1 MMGLGLSEIVSDA
14 AVLLAHGFVVRFAS
28 IRNSNMWRLKHARN
42 AAASESIA
50 GAEEGRELNRMAC
63 GFVAAGRVAG
73 ALAVA
78 CGTAWAQPAADY
90 PSKPV
95 RIVIV
100 YAPGGGLDIV
110 GRLVAD
116 RLTRSW
122 GRTVVAE
129 NRAGAAG
136 NIGTEYVSRMP
147 ADGYT
152 LVLTTNSYNI
162 NPFIYK
168 NPGYDARRDFT
179 PVVQLTAAPS
189 VIVAGSRSPYQ
200 TLKDVVSAAR
210 AEPGKLAYASGGNG
224 SPTHI
229 AAEMFRTA
237 ANIEL
242 THIPYK
248 GGGPANQD
256 VAAGQVPLAMAALPS
271 AMPFVQAGTLR
282 ALAVTTEKRWPTLP
296 DVATIAESGYSGFS
310 HVTWIGILAPTGT
323 PAPVVTRLHKEIAAV
338 LLTADMRERLIAI
351 GAEASGRGPAEFE
364 AALKAEYEA
373 TGKLVARIG
382 VRVD

>member
-1 MMGLGLSEIVSDA
+1 MKRIAGR
-14 AVLLAHGFVVRFAS
+14 LLAGW
-28 IRNSNMWRLKHARN
+28 I
-42 AAASESIA
+42 AAS
-50 GAEEGRELNRMAC
+50 
-63 GFVAAGRVAG
+63 
-73 ALAVA
+73 ALGCVVVQAV
-78 CGTAWAQPAADY
+78 AQPAADY
-90 PSKPV
+90 PAKPV

-122 GRTVVAE
+122 ERTVVVE

-152 LVLTTNSYNI
+152 LLLTTNSYNI
-162 NPFIYK
+162 NAFIYK
-168 NPGYDARRDFT
+168 NPGYDARKDFT

-189 VIVAGSRSPYQ
+189 VIVASSRSPYQ
-200 TLKDVVSAAR
+200 SLKDVISAAR

-256 VAAGQVPLAMAALPS
+256 VAAGHVPLAMAALPS
-271 AMPFVQAGTLR
+271 AMPHVQAATLR

-296 DVATIAESGYSGFS
+296 DVVTIAESGYPGFS

-323 PAPVVTRLHKEIAAV
+323 PAAIIARLHKEIAAV
-338 LLTADMRERLIAI
+338 LLTADMRERLIVI
-351 GAEASGRGPAEFE
+351 GAEASGRSPAEFE

-373 TGKLVARIG
+373 TGKLVSRIG
-382 VRVD
+382 LKVD